1 MSRKRKNNNAFIV
14 IGILIFVL
22 FISIARIS
30 GNERESLTSVEKG
43 MMYIAA
49 PIQSGTTFV
58 IQNVKDFFGAFQE
71 VDSLRK
77 ENASLKEQVSKK
89 NNQINNLREYQS
101 ENDRLRKLLNYKE
114 AHDQD
119 FNIAVAKVVAR
130 SPGNW
135 YKTITINLG
144 SQDGIEK
151 NMPIITDEGL
161 VGRIINVA
169 PRTSEVLLILDHEG
183 AVGAKIW
190 ETRDIPGVVEG
201 NGDRSSLL
209 SMIYL
214 PHDANIK
221 IGQTIVTSGLGD
233 IFPQGL
239 RIGSI
244 IEVENDESGLMKKA
258 KIKPFAN
265 FSRLEEVL
273 VILQVKNSY
282 TEKLPEIVETE
293 ESSEQTNQNEE
304 LMQ

>member
-1 MSRKRKNNNAFIV
+1 MSRKRKNNNLFIV
-14 IGILIFVL
+14 IAIVVFVL
-22 FISIARIS
+22 FLSIARIT
-30 GNERESLTSVEKG
+30 GAERQSLTGVEKG
-43 MMYIAA
+43 IMYVAA
-49 PIQSGTTFV
+49 PIQNGTTFI
-58 IQNVKDFFGAFQE
+58 IQNIKDFFGAFQE

-77 ENASLKEQVSKK
+77 ETASLKGEISKK
-89 NNQINNLREYQS
+89 DNQINRLKEYQL
-101 ENDRLRKLLNYKE
+101 ENTRLRNLLDYKE
-114 AHDQD
+114 DHAQD
-119 FNIAVAKVVAR
+119 FNIAVAKVIAR
-130 SPGNW
+130 DPGNW

-144 SQDGIEK
+144 SQNGIEK
-151 NMPIITDEGL
+151 NMPIITAEGL
-161 VGRIINVA
+161 VGRVISVA
-169 PRTSEVLLILDHEG
+169 PKTSDVLLILDHEG

-201 NGDRSSLL
+201 NGDGSSLL

-214 PHDANIK
+214 PHDADIK

-273 VILQVKNSY
+273 VILRVKNTY
-282 TEKLPEIVETE
+282 AEELPESVEIE
-293 ESSEQTNQNEE
+293 ETSEEFDQNEE
-304 LMQ
+304 LIQ